1 MTKAAVEASSKGL
14 VTLGKITAVYG
25 IKGWVKVYS
34 HTDPMTNILDYKH
47 WILDHNGR
55 QQTIEVDQGRR
66 QAKGLVA
73 HIAGCDDRDIARQYC
88 GAEIKVHA
96 SELPEAADD
105 EIYWH
110 ELEGLNVITR
120 SDAGEDLLLGRVS
133 HLMETGANDVLVIRP
148 CRGSIDKSERLVPWL
163 VDQVIEEVNPE
174 AGFIRIDWDPEF

>member
-1 MTKAAVEASSKGL
+1 MTKAAVEASSKSL

-163 VDQVIEEVNPE
+163 VDQVIVEVNPE